1 MIKISVSC
9 FLYKSLVS
17 FNLVQ
22 TTLIFFLQKLFTFFF
37 LSTSSQT
44 RDSGKKKKKKKKEE
58 VWKRSK
64 RFSNQS
70 NSMNETFVYIV
81 EDTREDPCRD
91 N

>member
-44 RDSGKKKKKKKKEE
+44 RDSGKKKKKKKKKKSGNEANGFPINRTPRT
-58 VWKRSK
+58 KRSY
-64 RFSNQS
+64 
-70 NSMNETFVYIV
+70 T
-81 EDTREDPCRD
+81 
-91 N
+91 